1 MTPDRIFARCA
12 WRLLPLIIA
21 AFIVNFLDRTN
32 GQPLIGI
39 DETPVPQEARQNTWA
54 TQPIPKGDAFV
65 RQCPEPD
72 PNFAL
77 SGCKANNCSERPT
90 TSH

>member
-32 GQPLIGI
+32 VGFAANFEAVFPQDDPISQRQPH
-39 DETPVPQEARQNTWA
+39 ERFTA
-54 TQPIPKGDAFV
+54 
-65 RQCPEPD
+65 
-72 PNFAL
+72 
-77 SGCKANNCSERPT
+77 SGFDLQRCSSERDK
-90 TSH
+90 TSRPSLTR